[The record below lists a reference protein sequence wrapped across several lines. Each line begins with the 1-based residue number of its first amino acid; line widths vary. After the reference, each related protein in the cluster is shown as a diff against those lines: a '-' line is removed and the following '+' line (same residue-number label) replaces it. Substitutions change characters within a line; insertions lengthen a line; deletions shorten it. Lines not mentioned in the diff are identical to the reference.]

1 MSEVSGMGGGGEGAN
16 LFHFH
21 ILDVD
26 QHSFLLL
33 DMYISG
39 FLGFMFNETK
49 FPHKTEDA
57 YTQF

>member
-1 MSEVSGMGGGGEGAN
+1 MGGGGEGAN

-21 ILDVD
+21 ILEVD

-39 FLGFMFNETK
+39 FLGFTFNETK